1 MFLERN
7 REIIEWNIF
16 SHSRFMDDLRET
28 YRQWGGHKVSFLIE
42 VKYCLQY
49 YFWCKCEYEV
59 LIHEWPPHESGPERK
74 VDVYSQVMMNW
85 GAFSGY
91 LWAHR
96 KLLGEEK

>member
-16 SHSRFMDDLRET
+16 HHSGFVYDLRET

-42 VKYCLQY
+42 VKHHLQY

-59 LIHEWPPHESGPERK
+59 LIHEWPPHEGGPERK

-96 KLLGEEK
+96 KLLEEEK